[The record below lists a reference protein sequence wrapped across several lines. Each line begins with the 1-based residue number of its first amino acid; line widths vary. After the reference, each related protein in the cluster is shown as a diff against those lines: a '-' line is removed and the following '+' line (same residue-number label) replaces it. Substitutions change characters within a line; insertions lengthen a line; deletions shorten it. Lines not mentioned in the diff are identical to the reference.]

1 MTASIRPRLAAALAA
16 LALAVGGAVIAAP
29 AAHASGPDCANL
41 LAGTT
46 PARSTA
52 LGEVACKV
60 GAAGLPTLSDAG
72 CNVLLTQAAQISA
85 TRAASA
91 CSQARR

>member
-1 MTASIRPRLAAALAA
+1 MTGSIRTRLGAALGAVALAAAG
-16 LALAVGGAVIAAP
+16 VVIAAP

-41 LAGTT
+41 LAGGD
-46 PARSTA
+46 PARSTVDIH
-52 LGEVACKV
+52 LLCKV
-60 GAAGLPTLSDAG
+60 GAAGVPTVSDAV
-72 CNVLLTQAAQISA
+72 CNTGLAQVSQVSP